1 MASGVGVSRLRA
13 MVGAAQGLAAVLGT
27 TLATLLT
34 LPAAGAGA
42 APFDDPATALRDY
55 VAAEDSAY
63 GYRRVDS
70 SSSAEGYTIHLLRMT
85 SQRWRTPSEALPTRW
100 RHWLVVIVP
109 DDVSEDVAALVIAGG
124 SAGGRPSFDDE
135 VQFGAHLA
143 VLSQTVVAI
152 LMQAPYQPIAFPDVD
167 APLEEDALVAYSW
180 DKAIA
185 TGDYSWPVHLPMVKA
200 AVRAMDTIQDFVPGV
215 ASAAIERFVI
225 VGASKRGAAT
235 WLTAVVDPR
244 VAAIAPMVIDI
255 LNFSEQMAHHLAV
268 YGDYAPAL
276 RDYVEYDLVQRVD
289 TPEGAALR
297 RVVDPFSYL
306 EALDLPK
313 YIIGSTGDQF
323 FPPDAAQFY
332 FSDLAGEK
340 LLRYVPNSDHS
351 LSNTQ
356 ASLIDAASGLFGWY
370 LAIVEG
376 QPRPAI
382 SWQRVGEEVVVQ
394 ASPPPLAA
402 RLWKASN
409 PDARDFRFSSIG
421 EAWHATELRPR
432 ERGEYA
438 VRVVPPRTGWKAYF
452 VELAYPSPRPG
463 LCQVYSTRVF
473 VTPEV
478 RPFEGTEPPMAGV
491 GLVPAGDLTAAAVAG
506 ASDLPTASLFDEI
519 FEDVA
524 EEVHENVLQEVIDDG
539 DLSERALRYCFA
551 RDIDDLEEAVE
562 LYVRL
567 GSGQSVDGFLE
578 QQLEGLWR
586 DLREHGEEFI
596 DDAADEVD
604 DVIDDLF

>member
-1 MASGVGVSRLRA
+1 M
-13 MVGAAQGLAAVLGT
+13 
-27 TLATLLT
+27 
-34 LPAAGAGA
+34 
-42 APFDDPATALRDY
+42 
-55 VAAEDSAY
+55 E
-63 GYRRVDS
+63 
-70 SSSAEGYTIHLLRMT
+70 
-85 SQRWRTPSEALPTRW
+85 
-100 RHWLVVIVP
+100 
-109 DDVSEDVAALVIAGG
+109 
-124 SAGGRPSFDDE
+124 
-135 VQFGAHLA
+135 
-143 VLSQTVVAI
+143 
-152 LMQAPYQPIAFPDVD
+152 
-167 APLEEDALVAYSW
+167 
-180 DKAIA
+180 
-185 TGDYSWPVHLPMVKA
+185 
-200 AVRAMDTIQDFVPGV
+200 
-215 ASAAIERFVI
+215 
-225 VGASKRGAAT
+225 
-235 WLTAVVDPR
+235 
-244 VAAIAPMVIDI
+244 
-255 LNFSEQMAHHLAV
+255 HHLAV

-297 RVVDPFSYL
+297 RVIDPFSYL

-323 FPPDAAQFY
+323 FPPDAARFY
-332 FSDLAGEK
+332 FGDLAGEK

-356 ASLIDAASGLFGWY
+356 ATLIDAVSGLFGWY

-402 RLWKASN
+402 RLWKARN
-409 PDARDFRFSSIG
+409 PEARDFRLGSIG
-421 EAWHATELRPR
+421 EAWQVTELRAR

-452 VELAYPSPRPG
+452 VELAYPSPQPG

-473 VTPEV
+473 VTPEI

-491 GLVPAGDLTAAAVAG
+491 GRVPAGGSLTAAAVPG
-506 ASDLPTASLFDEI
+506 ASDLRAASLLDEI

-524 EEVHENVLQEVIDDG
+524 EEVHENVLERGVDDG

-567 GSGQSVDGFLE
+567 GFGQSVDGFLE
-578 QQLEGLWR
+578 QQLEDLWR
-586 DLREHGEEFI
+586 EVREDGGAFI
-596 DDAADEVD
+596 DDAAD
-604 DVIDDLF
+604 